1 MPKNP
6 AATGKNIFSGE
17 YKVPTLKIMSTN
29 RPSSTYQP
37 AHAKR
42 SHRASPG
49 TYHHLASAISLIVA
63 QRLARSL
70 CERCKE
76 TVEIPQKALADLSL
90 TAELHPNPSLFRAKG
105 CGDCRGGLR
114 GRIGFYEVV
123 PESQSLS
130 RIIMEGGRTH
140 RLRKHMRK

>member
-42 SHRASPG
+42 RTEPQQARIIIISLAL
-49 TYHHLASAISLIVA
+49 LASLWHRGLPEASVNA
-63 QRLARSL
+63 A
-70 CERCKE
+70 K
-76 TVEIPQKALADLSL
+76 KLSKY
-90 TAELHPNPSLFRAKG
+90 PKKR
-105 CGDCRGGLR
+105 
-114 GRIGFYEVV
+114 
-123 PESQSLS
+123 SQS
-130 RIIMEGGRTH
+130 
-140 RLRKHMRK
+140 

>member
-42 SHRASPG
+42 RSEPQQAG
-49 TYHHLASAISLIVA
+49 NIIISLPHYG
-63 QRLARSL
+63 
-70 CERCKE
+70 
-76 TVEIPQKALADLSL
+76 VEACAKAL
-90 TAELHPNPSLFRAKG
+90 
-105 CGDCRGGLR
+105 
-114 GRIGFYEVV
+114 
-123 PESQSLS
+123 
-130 RIIMEGGRTH
+130 
-140 RLRKHMRK
+140 